1 MPDAAITAAEPSE
14 PMSIDRNGRSLIAK
28 GKLGDLL
35 RLAFGYAA
43 ATLAGFGASLIHLPL
58 AWVLGPLAAAAAIG
72 IAGMRLPAPTITRR
86 AGQLIIG
93 ATVGLSMTGPVVA
106 GLAAWLPL
114 MLVTALFSI
123 LVSATFSTLLARF
136 ARIDGKTAFFAVL
149 PGGLSEM
156 GNIGAGI
163 GARMEPIALIQAL
176 RIAVVVLLI
185 PPLMVAHGLY
195 QAPEPMPDLA
205 PEYVGLALLV
215 SLSGALLAHLARFN
229 NPWVVGALI
238 ATGILTAAEIT
249 QGRMPHLLFALGQV
263 LIGYNIGTRFR
274 RDSLRRLPRVAAI
287 GIGIILLMVLV
298 MALYALALNNIFNL
312 DFAVAVLSSSPGG
325 TAEMAATAQ
334 ILHLPVALITAFHV
348 VRAVLVNGF
357 ATYYWRGLTAIGY
370 LPALERFVGR
380 FGGGR

>member
-1 MPDAAITAAEPSE
+1 MAGDRKGRILT
-14 PMSIDRNGRSLIAK
+14 MKID
-28 GKLGDLL
+28 DLL
-35 RLAFGYAA
+35 RLGFGYAV
-43 ATLAGFGASLIHLPL
+43 ATLAGYGASLVHMPL
-58 AWVLGPLAAAAAIG
+58 AWVLGPLVAAAAIG
-72 IAGMRLPAPTITRR
+72 IAGMRLPAPTMTRR

-93 ATVGLSMTGPVVA
+93 STVGLSMTGPVVA

-136 ARIDGKTAFFAVL
+136 AQVDGKTAFFAVL

-156 GNIGAGI
+156 GNIGASI

-195 QAPEPMPDLA
+195 QAPEPIPDLA
-205 PEYVGLALLV
+205 PEYVAVALAV
-215 SLSGALLAHLARFN
+215 SLAGALAAHFARFN

-238 ATGILTAAEIT
+238 ATGILTALEIT
-249 QGRMPHLLFALGQV
+249 QGRMPHVLFALGQI

-274 RDSLRRLPRVAAI
+274 RDSLRKLPRVAAI
-287 GIGIILLMVLV
+287 AIGIILLMILV
-298 MALYALALNNIFNL
+298 MALYALVLSKLFDL

-370 LPALERFVGR
+370 LPALQRLMDRIGAER
-380 FGGGR
+380 

>member
-1 MPDAAITAAEPSE
+1 
-14 PMSIDRNGRSLIAK
+14 MSIDWKSRTLIDRAK
-28 GKLGDLL
+28 LRDFL
-35 RLAFGYAA
+35 RLAFGYVTAA
-43 ATLAGFGASLIHLPL
+43 LVGYGASLIHLPL
-58 AWVLGPLAAAAAIG
+58 AWVLGPLVAAAAIG
-72 IAGMRLPAPTITRR
+72 IAGMRLPAPTVTRR

-93 ATVGLSMTGPVVA
+93 STVGLSMTGSVVA

-123 LVSATFSTLLARF
+123 FVSATFSTLLARF
-136 ARIDGKTAFFAVL
+136 ARIDGKTAFFSVL

-176 RIAVVVLLI
+176 RIAVIVLLI

-195 QAPEPMPDLA
+195 QAPEPIPDLTPA
-205 PEYVGLALLV
+205 FVGLALAV
-215 SLSGALLAHLARFN
+215 SLGGALLAHFARFN

-238 ATGILTAAEIT
+238 ATGILTALEIT
-249 QGRMPHLLFALGQV
+249 EGRMPHLLFALGQI

-274 RDSLRRLPRVAAI
+274 RDALHKLPRVAVI

-298 MALYALALNNIFNL
+298 MALYALALAHFFDL
-312 DFAVAVLSSSPGG
+312 DFAVAILSSSPGG

-370 LPALERFVGR
+370 LPALERLMHR
-380 FGGGR
+380 PRRKP

>member
-1 MPDAAITAAEPSE
+1 MATGQKHRTL
-14 PMSIDRNGRSLIAK
+14 IDRAK
-28 GKLGDLL
+28 LRDLL
-35 RLAFGYAA
+35 RLAFGYVTATAA
-43 ATLAGFGASLIHLPL
+43 GYAASLVHLPL
-58 AWVLGPLAAAAAIG
+58 AWVLGPLIAAAVIG
-72 IAGMRLPAPTITRR
+72 IAGMRLPAPTVTRR

-93 ATVGLSMTGPVVA
+93 STVGLSMTASVVA

-136 ARIDGKTAFFAVL
+136 AHIDGKTAYFAVL
-149 PGGLSEM
+149 PGGLTEM
-156 GNIGAGI
+156 GNIGASI

-176 RIAVVVLLI
+176 RIAVIVMLI

-195 QAPEPMPDLA
+195 QAPEPIPDLA
-205 PEYVGLALLV
+205 PEFVVLALSVGLG
-215 SLSGALLAHLARFN
+215 GALLAHFARFN
-229 NPWVVGALI
+229 NPWVVGALV
-238 ATGILTAAEIT
+238 ATGVLTALDIT
-249 QGRMPHLLFALGQV
+249 QGRMPHLVFALGQI

-274 RDSLRRLPRVAAI
+274 RDALHKLPRVAAI
-287 GIGIILLMVLV
+287 GIGVILLMVLA
-298 MALYALALNNIFNL
+298 MALYALALAQLFDL
-312 DFAVAVLSSSPGG
+312 DFAIAILSSSPGG

-370 LPALERFVGR
+370 LPALERLMNRSGR
-380 FGGGR
+380 RP